1 MRRRLNAGCKAR
13 FVSALQDDLL
23 APLQHT
29 GAPLTPADIT
39 ALEAAARGLRILE
52 VGARLAGGGSTYDL
66 LLGKAAEAIKGNA
79 MRDRLTLMDQ
89 VRLVEILSGSDAA
102 LAMLDQAS

>member
-1 MRRRLNAGCKAR
+1 
-13 FVSALQDDLL
+13 
-23 APLQHT
+23 
-29 GAPLTPADIT
+29 
-39 ALEAAARGLRILE
+39 LRVLE
-52 VGARLAGGGSTYDL
+52 VGARLAGSGATYDL

-79 MRDRLTLMDQ
+79 MRDRLTLVDQ